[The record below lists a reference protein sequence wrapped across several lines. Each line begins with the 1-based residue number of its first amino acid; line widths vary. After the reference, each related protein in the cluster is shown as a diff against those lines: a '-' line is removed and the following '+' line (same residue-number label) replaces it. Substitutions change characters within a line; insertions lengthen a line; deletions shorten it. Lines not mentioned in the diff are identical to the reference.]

1 MPFNM
6 LPGAADRAVALMDY
20 LAAHRWAQAC
30 SDFDATMVMRL
41 DAAGVEEA
49 WAQVT
54 NRLGRYEETGV
65 PRVGP
70 IGDYTVVDVPLT
82 FEAGRMIAGSAM
94 TAAARSLGCSS
105 SMRARLTRAARHPI
119 NERRPPSTPC
129 LPRRPRPAALPS
141 GRR

>member
-30 SDFDATMVMRL
+30 SDFDATMAMRL
-41 DAAGVEEA
+41 DAAGVAEA
-49 WAQVT
+49 WTQVT
-54 NRLGRYEETGV
+54 NRLGRYEEMGV

-82 FEAGRMIAGSAM
+82 FETGRMIGRVSYDSGGKVAGLFILDASA
-94 TAAARSLGCSS
+94 A
-105 SMRARLTRAARHPI
+105 
-119 NERRPPSTPC
+119 N
-129 LPRRPRPAALPS
+129 PS
-141 GRR
+141 GSSPH